1 MKNFTQGD
9 RLALIIDAQNDFMNS
24 NGALPVPDAEVVIPK
39 LDEYLNQLSTE
50 NGYIGVLFTADTH
63 TEETYLNS
71 LEAIGDAK
79 LGIPGFPPHCYE
91 GTDGFNF
98 AIDPKNVKIDNNFKR
113 FILNKGVFNMWEEKD
128 LVVRPYI
135 FLDDDVD
142 YYGEQRR
149 DPFFSHLLDI
159 GIVDVEVSGCATDFC
174 VKWAIDGLLFRG
186 FRVTVHENLVA
197 GIERDI
203 HQIVKEE
210 FADEN
215 IQII

>member
-1 MKNFTQGD
+1 MKSFTQGD

-24 NGALPVPDAEVVIPK
+24 NGALPVPGAEVVIPK
-39 LDEYLNQLSTE
+39 LDEYLSQLSTE

-63 TEETYLNS
+63 TEEAYLNS

-91 GTDGFNF
+91 GTYGFNF

-113 FILNKGVFNMWEEKD
+113 FILNKGVFNMWKEPD
-128 LVVRPYI
+128 LVVHPYVLPGELVI
-135 FLDDDVD
+135 
-142 YYGEQRR
+142 YGGEQDR
-149 DPFFSHLLDI
+149 DKFFSKLLDI
-159 GIVDVEVSGCATDFC
+159 GIQDIEVSGVASDFC
-174 VKWAIDGLLFRG
+174 VKWAIDGLLVRG

-215 IQII
+215 VQII